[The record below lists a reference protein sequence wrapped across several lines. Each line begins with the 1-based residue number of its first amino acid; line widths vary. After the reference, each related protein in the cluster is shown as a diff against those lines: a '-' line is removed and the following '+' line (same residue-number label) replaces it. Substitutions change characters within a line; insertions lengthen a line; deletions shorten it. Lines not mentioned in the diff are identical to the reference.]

1 MRTKNLCL
9 LGLSAL
15 LLGGTL
21 GLASCN
27 NENEPTVTPDP
38 GEGDNPGGEVEESV
52 IKSLTA
58 KESEVGMKLGDT
70 VAYSQFYNLVGNK
83 TLTTKQKR
91 VTVTS
96 SDPTI
101 VEVAGTTLRAL
112 SLGNVKIEVV
122 SQADETKKCS
132 FNITVT
138 DVYFDREIS
147 SSLSS
152 EDDFS
157 KELKE
162 DGGIVRTGS
171 SSTLD
176 LFVKSAATSKA
187 YIEGKIQWKG
197 TSINENFPKMGIVFS
212 TMNNPV
218 VEETMSDNR
227 IVFFFNPEKCHEG
240 TTFDKMGVCE
250 VQNSGNWAWNPGVS
264 NDMAR
269 HMDNAFTLE
278 NPIGIDGSFKIAVA
292 RDKLDFHVWIND
304 TYAYSLT
311 SLHDLFSADSGDTPA
326 LTNFG
331 FFEFNSDI
339 IVSEYDYTTVESEVD
354 SKINSITSLKK
365 IGEVEGFDWAA
376 D

>member
-1 MRTKNLCL
+1 
-9 LGLSAL
+9 
-15 LLGGTL
+15 
-21 GLASCN
+21 
-27 NENEPTVTPDP
+27 
-38 GEGDNPGGEVEESV
+38 
-52 IKSLTA
+52 
-58 KESEVGMKLGDT
+58 
-70 VAYSQFYNLVGNK
+70 
-83 TLTTKQKR
+83 
-91 VTVTS
+91 
-96 SDPTI
+96 
-101 VEVAGTTLRAL
+101 
-112 SLGNVKIEVV
+112 
-122 SQADETKKCS
+122 
-132 FNITVT
+132 
-138 DVYFDREIS
+138 
-147 SSLSS
+147 
-152 EDDFS
+152 
-157 KELKE
+157 
-162 DGGIVRTGS
+162 
-171 SSTLD
+171 
-176 LFVKSAATSKA
+176 
-187 YIEGKIQWKG
+187 
-197 TSINENFPKMGIVFS
+197 MGIVFS

-292 RDKLDFHVWIND
+292 RDKLDFHVWSND

>member
-27 NENEPTVTPDP
+27 NSNEPTVTPDP

-122 SQADETKKCS
+122 SQADEAKKCS

-197 TSINENFPKMGIVFS
+197 TSVNESFPKMGIVFS

-264 NDMAR
+264 KDMAR

>member
-1 MRTKNLCL
+1 
-9 LGLSAL
+9 
-15 LLGGTL
+15 
-21 GLASCN
+21 
-27 NENEPTVTPDP
+27 
-38 GEGDNPGGEVEESV
+38 
-52 IKSLTA
+52 
-58 KESEVGMKLGDT
+58 
-70 VAYSQFYNLVGNK
+70 
-83 TLTTKQKR
+83 
-91 VTVTS
+91 
-96 SDPTI
+96 
-101 VEVAGTTLRAL
+101 
-112 SLGNVKIEVV
+112 
-122 SQADETKKCS
+122 
-132 FNITVT
+132 
-138 DVYFDREIS
+138 
-147 SSLSS
+147 
-152 EDDFS
+152 
-157 KELKE
+157 
-162 DGGIVRTGS
+162 
-171 SSTLD
+171 
-176 LFVKSAATSKA
+176 
-187 YIEGKIQWKG
+187 
-197 TSINENFPKMGIVFS
+197 MGIVFS

>member
-21 GLASCN
+21 GLASRN
-27 NENEPTVTPDP
+27 TSNEPTVTPDP

-122 SQADETKKCS
+122 SQADEAKKCS

-157 KELKE
+157 QELKE

-197 TSINENFPKMGIVFS
+197 TSINESFPKMGIVFS

-227 IVFFFNPEKCHEG
+227 IVFFFNPEKCRRKQKRVY
-240 TTFDKMGVCE
+240 F
-250 VQNSGNWAWNPGVS
+250 
-264 NDMAR
+264 
-269 HMDNAFTLE
+269 AF
-278 NPIGIDGSFKIAVA
+278 
-292 RDKLDFHVWIND
+292 
-304 TYAYSLT
+304 
-311 SLHDLFSADSGDTPA
+311 
-326 LTNFG
+326 
-331 FFEFNSDI
+331 
-339 IVSEYDYTTVESEVD
+339 
-354 SKINSITSLKK
+354 
-365 IGEVEGFDWAA
+365 
-376 D
+376 

>member
-27 NENEPTVTPDP
+27 NANEPTVTPDP

-112 SLGNVKIEVV
+112 SLGNVKIDVV

-197 TSINENFPKMGIVFS
+197 TSVNESFPKMGIVFS

-354 SKINSITSLKK
+354 SKIN
-365 IGEVEGFDWAA
+365 
-376 D
+376 